1 VNVSPIGSGSVE
13 VNGDVPAS
21 YPYIRIFTSNT
32 YVTFKAVPASG
43 YAFDRWSGDLSGTA
57 NPAILLVDC
66 NKSITANFQKVNEP
80 PVANAGD
87 DQTVNE
93 SDTVTLDG
101 SASYDPDGQ
110 IVSYLWT
117 QTGGTDVT
125 LSDPTDPQPTFV
137 TPPVDAGGA
146 ELTFELMVM
155 DGDGGQS
162 TDEVLIT
169 VIDNNIAG
177 FPSDVITFNT
187 STGKNM
193 GVKAG
198 SGGHITSLWAI
209 SPDTIDDPEGQPDNL
224 IYGLIDMVITV
235 DTEGGTAEVTL
246 YLPEA
251 APDNYT
257 CYKYLP
263 GSGGWIDFSAN
274 AVFNAERDRVVLT
287 LTDGGDGDDDG
298 AANRIII
305 DPTGLGTDPNAPSP
319 PIDDGGGTDP
329 DPPSTPIYEG
339 GDTDGGGGCF
349 VSTVQP

>member
-1 VNVSPIGSGSVE
+1 MHVSPSGSGAVE
-13 VNGDVPAS
+13 VNGVIPAS
-21 YPYIRIFTSNT
+21 YPYSYAFTENT
-32 YVTFKAVPASG
+32 NVTFKAVPASG

-57 NPAILLVDC
+57 NPVTLFVDC
-66 NKSITANFQKVNEP
+66 NKSITANFRNVEP
-80 PVANAGD
+80 PVANAGGN
-87 DQTVNE
+87 QTVNE
-93 SDTVTLDG
+93 GDTVTLDG
-101 SASYDPDGQ
+101 SASYDPDGR

-117 QTGGTDVT
+117 QTGGSNVT

-146 ELTFELMVM
+146 ELAFQLLVK
-155 DGDGGQS
+155 DGGGLQS

-177 FPSDVITFNT
+177 FPADVLTFNT

-193 GVKAG
+193 GVKVG

-209 SPDTIDDPEGQPDNL
+209 SPDTIGDPEGKPDNL
-224 IYGLIDMVITV
+224 IYGLIDMEITV
-235 DTEGGTAEVTL
+235 DTEGGTVEVTL

-274 AVFNAERDRVVLT
+274 AMFNAEQNRVILT

-298 AANRIII
+298 AANGVII

-319 PIDDGGGTDP
+319 PI
-329 DPPSTPIYEG
+329 YEG

-349 VSTVQP
+349 VFTVQP